1 MVTIFGKII
10 VGDLLLVIDF
20 KGIKVVKKRLKIND

>member
-10 VGDLLLVIDF
+10 VDDLFLVIDF